1 MISIKISNEKKRY
14 MDTPP
19 PPLDNLKTALY
30 NAG

>member
-19 PPLDNLKTALY
+19 LDNLKTALY

>member
-19 PPLDNLKTALY
+19 PLDNLKTALY